1 MPLSLNKLR
10 QPINIQTQNITG
22 RTTIPSIIFPSF
34 FLGMAP
40 PCISRSFRCS
50 SWPLLG
56 HQAEVNCAEPAAHGY
71 HDDGQP
77 AHDGGS
83 HFSRGT
89 VESTAAPTP
98 AWSVP
103 WCPGGLAGQA
113 ASAGPRTG
121 SCCCSCKSDISS
133 SRKLGGHVPSNC
145 LSAPRQLRYTVCRC
159 PQTAPLHCLLIGMWP
174 FYFQSCSQAPGFVRD
189 WAGWGMTEGSRLEA
203 WVKSHKSEV
212 AVT

>member
-1 MPLSLNKLR
+1 M
-10 QPINIQTQNITG
+10 
-22 RTTIPSIIFPSF
+22 
-34 FLGMAP
+34 
-40 PCISRSFRCS
+40 
-50 SWPLLG
+50 
-56 HQAEVNCAEPAAHGY
+56 NCAEPAAHGY

-145 LSAPRQLRYTVCRC
+145 LSAPRQLLYTVSALPLRQLLYTVSAL
-159 PQTAPLHCLLIGMWP
+159 PLRQLLYTVPVPPDSSSALSAGAPRQLL
-174 FYFQSCSQAPGFVRD
+174 YTVS
-189 WAGWGMTEGSRLEA
+189 
-203 WVKSHKSEV
+203 
-212 AVT
+212 